1 MAATSRD
8 HGQWGK
14 RPKGGR
20 KNASAWPYAEQ
31 ANPAREAPKDPKPA
45 MKSSGSSSPTV
56 SDGAQAAL
64 EPGGQDAAP
73 APAPGRPNEIEG
85 VTNVWLIH
93 PISRRVVD
101 VLAKT
106 PITPNQVSVA
116 SVFFAAAGA
125 ASFAGLP
132 WPVSA
137 FAGLVL
143 LVAWHVLDGA
153 DGDLARRTGRASPIG
168 ELVDGV
174 CDHASQACVYIGIG
188 WLLAPTMGIAGTVE
202 LGAAAALCH
211 FIQANGY
218 ETGRKTYRRWVYG
231 AAWMRQTQGGGGN
244 IFQTLLGGL
253 YIGLSNIMAPG
264 EATLEAALEP
274 KIAAGGE
281 IAAQTRAAYRKAHVF
296 IVKRSALL
304 SSNSRTIAAFL
315 AVLVRHP
322 AWFFIYEVT
331 VLNVVLVVVL
341 ALRASRNRG
350 LVATA

>member
-1 MAATSRD
+1 M
-8 HGQWGK
+8 
-14 RPKGGR
+14 
-20 KNASAWPYAEQ
+20 
-31 ANPAREAPKDPKPA
+31 
-45 MKSSGSSSPTV
+45 V
-56 SDGAQAAL
+56 SDGANT
-64 EPGGQDAAP
+64 GGRGAAP
-73 APAPGRPNEIEG
+73 AQAPGRPNEIEG
-85 VTNVWLIH
+85 VTNTWLIH

-125 ASFAGLP
+125 ASFARLP

-143 LVAWHVLDGA
+143 LMAWHVLDGA

-174 CDHASQACVYIGIG
+174 CDHASQATVYIALG
-188 WLLAPTMGIAGTVE
+188 WMLAPTMGGWNAAG
-202 LGAAAALCH
+202 LAAAAALCH
-211 FIQANGY
+211 FVQANGY

-231 AAWMRQTQGGGGN
+231 AAWMRQTQTEGGN

-253 YIGLSNIMAPG
+253 YIGLSNLMAPG
-264 EATLEAALEP
+264 EDALEAALEP
-274 KIAAGGE
+274 KIAAGGD
-281 IAAQTRAAYRKAHVF
+281 IAAQARAVYRKAHIF

-315 AVLVRHP
+315 AVLVKHP
-322 AWFFIYEVT
+322 AWFFIYEIT
-331 VLNVVLVVVL
+331 ALNVVLAVVV
-341 ALRASRNRG
+341 ALRAARNRA
-350 LVATA
+350 LVAAT

>member
-1 MAATSRD
+1 M
-8 HGQWGK
+8 
-14 RPKGGR
+14 
-20 KNASAWPYAEQ
+20 
-31 ANPAREAPKDPKPA
+31 
-45 MKSSGSSSPTV
+45 
-56 SDGAQAAL
+56 
-64 EPGGQDAAP
+64 
-73 APAPGRPNEIEG
+73 
-85 VTNVWLIH
+85 TNTWLIH

-125 ASFAGLP
+125 ASFARLP

-143 LVAWHVLDGA
+143 LMAWHVLDGA

-174 CDHASQACVYIGIG
+174 CDHASQATVYIALG
-188 WLLAPTMGIAGTVE
+188 WMLAPTMGGWNAAG
-202 LGAAAALCH
+202 LAAAAALCH
-211 FIQANGY
+211 FVQANGY

-231 AAWMRQTQGGGGN
+231 AAWMRQTQTEGGN

-253 YIGLSNIMAPG
+253 YIGLSNLMAPG
-264 EATLEAALEP
+264 EDALEAALEP
-274 KIAAGGE
+274 KIAAGGD
-281 IAAQTRAAYRKAHVF
+281 IAAQARAVYRKAHIF

-315 AVLVRHP
+315 AVLVKHP
-322 AWFFIYEVT
+322 AWFFIYEIT
-331 VLNVVLVVVL
+331 ALNVVLAVVV
-341 ALRASRNRG
+341 ALRAARNRA
-350 LVATA
+350 LVAAT